1 MDERTRAYTYRVA
14 LAVAALLTM
23 YGVVSEAEAAQ
34 WAVLVAALLGIGEG
48 ALATRHTS
56 TRRRDGT

>member
-1 MDERTRAYTYRVA
+1 MDERTRAYTYRIA
-14 LAVAALLTM
+14 LAVGALLTM

-48 ALATRHTS
+48 ALASWNTS
-56 TRRRDGT
+56 TRRRDDV